1 MFPCRTTC
9 KPIVNVFLQRE
20 KMTIDRT
27 IEDERRPEL
36 YLRKNLAEAAAELM
50 DYDAE
55 GGEFDTDE
63 LERRL
68 EEELLPKYS
77 SKPQEDDTVSYTTD
91 VSRKSDLLY

>member
-1 MFPCRTTC
+1 MSTP
-9 KPIVNVFLQRE
+9 VVDVFLQRE
-20 KMTIDRT
+20 KVTIDRT

-55 GGEFDTDE
+55 GGFDTDE

-77 SKPQEDDTVSYTTD
+77 SNPQEDDTISYTTD
-91 VSRKSDLLY
+91 VTRKSDLLY